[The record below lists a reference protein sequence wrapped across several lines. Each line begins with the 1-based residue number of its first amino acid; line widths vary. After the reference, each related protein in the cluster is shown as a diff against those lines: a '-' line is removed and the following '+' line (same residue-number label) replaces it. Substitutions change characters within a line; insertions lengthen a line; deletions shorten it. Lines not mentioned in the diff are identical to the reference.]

1 MLAALLTYLLVRPT
15 DARTYLLTYLLA
27 RDGVSGA
34 QERGDGDER
43 GVGGE
48 LHVARG

>member
-1 MLAALLTYLLVRPT
+1 MVLTYL
-15 DARTYLLTYLLA
+15 RTYVRTYYLLA

-48 LHVARG
+48 LHIAQG